1 MHGLNI
7 SFALACSRVRGALL
21 LSQDELLERVTKH
34 LEDGA

>member
-7 SFALACSRVRGALL
+7 SFALACSRVHGALL